1 MFAATEAAAPTSTF
15 TGIPVHPGEDAS
27 AKEEDDWWRVF
38 DSVLSG
44 TDAAHWIAGQP
55 PPRLALL
62 DPADLTD
69 YSHVLVLRNCH
80 IKKSRHMIWRRH
92 LRNDGTVL
100 RETTAPHNQ
109 RFLPSPS
116 TVAHSPPAAR
126 ARRPR
131 AHAHITNRGLSSGS

>member
-62 DPADLTD
+62 DPADLTN
-69 YSHVLVLRNCH
+69 YTEVPVP
-80 IKKSRHMIWRRH
+80 
-92 LRNDGTVL
+92 
-100 RETTAPHNQ
+100 AP
-109 RFLPSPS
+109 
-116 TVAHSPPAAR
+116 TCAVD
-126 ARRPR
+126 
-131 AHAHITNRGLSSGS
+131 